1 VRWVTFESAPIGI
14 AHVAPDGSWLR
25 VNEAM
30 CRILGYPADELTT
43 KSFQDTTH
51 PDDLATS
58 VARVE
63 QIRNGKFDRYDADKR
78 YLTSGP
84 G

>member
-1 VRWVTFESAPIGI
+1 
-14 AHVAPDGSWLR
+14 
-25 VNEAM
+25 M